1 MQCHQHY
8 VSKYTVQYINILMMA
23 LKCIFLSFGR
33 TVLERVFVISRK
45 KNLISEWTER
55 INTISILNVC
65 FNVNRDRKPPVNNII
80 EDNIQENGCS
90 WANRFWIESYS
101 SLIQYTQLLVCIL
114 LVKCLLPDIQ
124 AGFWLCV

>member
-1 MQCHQHY
+1 MQCHQHC

-33 TVLERVFVISRK
+33 TVLGRVFVISRK

-55 INTISILNVC
+55 IDTISILNVC

-90 WANRFWIESYS
+90 WANRFWIESYR

>member
-1 MQCHQHY
+1 MQCHQHN

-33 TVLERVFVISRK
+33 TVLVRVFVISRK

-55 INTISILNVC
+55 IDTISILNVC

-80 EDNIQENGCS
+80 KDNIQENGCS
-90 WANRFWIESYS
+90 WANRFWIESYR